1 RFLNNRRIASVCNG
15 RNASLCILLNKNYLG
30 IIIRQHQ
37 LFWDCNKRKVLIC
50 ADCKLI
56 IAGCGADLMGIVYR
70 A

>member
-1 RFLNNRRIASVCNG
+1 
-15 RNASLCILLNKNYLG
+15 LNKNYLG

-37 LFWDCNKRKVLIC
+37 LFWDCNKRKALIC
-50 ADCKLI
+50 VCCKLII